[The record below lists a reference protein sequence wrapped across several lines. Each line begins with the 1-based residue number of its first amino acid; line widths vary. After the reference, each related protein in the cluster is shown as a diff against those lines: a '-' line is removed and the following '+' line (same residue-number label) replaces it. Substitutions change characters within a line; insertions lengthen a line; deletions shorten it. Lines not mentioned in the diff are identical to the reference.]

1 MAKKNKK
8 NRIPKNK
15 DIEELVEQMETE
27 GNLKERKEFVQN
39 LKVED
44 SQIKR
49 RVKNFSDRRDAQIAE
64 EERKQDYLKAMNKL
78 EELNDNNE
86 IEIQGFFDDIQRKTD
101 EYLKKQAQEE
111 R

>member
-78 EELNDNNE
+78 EKLNDNNE